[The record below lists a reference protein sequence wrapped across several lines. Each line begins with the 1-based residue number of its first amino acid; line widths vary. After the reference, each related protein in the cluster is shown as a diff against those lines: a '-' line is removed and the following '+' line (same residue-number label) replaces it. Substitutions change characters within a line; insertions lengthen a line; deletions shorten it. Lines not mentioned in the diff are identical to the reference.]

1 MTPSKPGRVSI
12 VVPFYNEQEVLP
24 AMHQR
29 LVEALK
35 DFPGETEFIFVDD
48 GSADNSAGIVMEKAR
63 EDNRVKLIRL
73 SRNFGHQIAITAG
86 MDHAGGDAVVIIDA
100 DLQDPPEVIP
110 LLINKWM
117 EGFEVVYA
125 VREQR
130 AGETWLKKG
139 LAALFYKI
147 FRRMVDFDV
156 PANTGDF
163 RLVDRKV
170 LEALKG
176 IRERHRFMRGLTSW
190 VGFKQC
196 AVTYKREARKAG
208 TTKYPVWKSLILAW
222 DAITSFSSSPLMW
235 VTGSG
240 IVIALLGVLE
250 ALSIIINKLRDPSG
264 PVPGWATIMVAV
276 LLLGGIQLISLGII
290 GQYIGRIFDEAKKR
304 PLYFISDK
312 TGF

>member
-1 MTPSKPGRVSI
+1 MKPTFSIIAPIFNEAESMPELYRRVSA
-12 VVPFYNEQEVLP
+12 VMEST
-24 AMHQR
+24 
-29 LVEALK
+29 
-35 DFPGETEFIFVDD
+35 GEPWELILIDD
-48 GSADNSAGIVMEKAR
+48 GSTDRSLEMMQNLAEK
-63 EDNRVKLIRL
+63 DQRVRPVVFA
-73 SRNFGHQIAITAG
+73 RNFGHQIAVTAG
-86 MDHAGGDAVVIIDA
+86 LDYARGDAVVIIDS

-110 LLINKWM
+110 DLIAKWR

-125 VREQR
+125 VRAHR
-130 AGETWLKKG
+130 AGETWLKKA

-147 FRRMVDFDV
+147 FRRMVDFEV
-156 PANTGDF
+156 PVNTGDF
-163 RLVDRKV
+163 RLIDRKV
-170 LEALKG
+170 VEALKN

-190 VGFKQC
+190 VGYSQC
-196 AVTYKREARKAG
+196 AVPYEREARKAG

-240 IVIALLGVLE
+240 IVIALLGALE

-304 PLYFISDK
+304 PLYFIREK
-312 TGF
+312 AGF